1 MNGIRPASPSEFEE
15 IYAILETSFP
25 PDERRAKEDQ
35 QALLQ
40 EERYTVYVLPD
51 KETVAG
57 FLTVW
62 QFSDFAVVEHF
73 AVNPAYRNQGLGGK
87 MLAQLR
93 TLLPC
98 RIILE
103 VELPETDFAR
113 RRIGFYQRNGYTF
126 NEYPYLQP
134 PYSKEKNALP
144 LRIMSTDGLLSEP
157 DFHRITTLM
166 KQEIYKATK

>member
-40 EERYTVYVLPD
+40 EECYTVYVLPD

-73 AVNPAYRNQGLGGK
+73 AVNPAYRNQGLGGT

-93 TLLPC
+93 SLLPC
-98 RIILE
+98 RHSSRAAPAVPASRIPAPVQKIPLKLSAAT
-103 VELPETDFAR
+103 VAAAMPFA
-113 RRIGFYQRNGYTF
+113 IS
-126 NEYPYLQP
+126 P
-134 PYSKEKNALP
+134 PS
-144 LRIMSTDGLLSEP
+144 
-157 DFHRITTLM
+157 
-166 KQEIYKATK
+166 